1 MSAVPDLREELD
13 RKSMETIEFLYT
25 GLDNG
30 KLSLPQ
36 FSTGL
41 DTLFMATAG
50 LVDKE
55 IIDFVSN
62 GSLLVANGQDQFV
75 AKRVFIHPKHTIALT
90 RRLGADEFTVDLYNG
105 GHLTKHERK
114 EYVLAKQATDAMN
127 TLAGRLLAAGYTE
140 I

>member
-30 KLSLPQ
+30 KLTLPQ

-41 DTLFMATAG
+41 DTLFMAVAG

-55 IIDFVSN
+55 IVDFVSN
-62 GSLLVANGQDQFV
+62 GSLIVANAPDQFC
-75 AKRVFIHPKHTIALT
+75 AKRAFLNPVQTVALC
-90 RRLGADEFTVDLYNG
+90 RKLGGDTFTVDVYQG
-105 GHLTKHERK
+105 GHLVKQERK
-114 EYVLAKQATDAMN
+114 EYLLAKQATDAMN
-127 TLAGRLLAAGYTE
+127 TLAGRLLAAGYIE